1 MPSCTHILI
10 TCRAL
15 KTGFFK
21 KGHSPTQPIRPTGVT
36 LDTIKHIGNVM
47 SASPGGDFKIH
58 GGKSTSKLVVVAQWL
73 EHSLYAIVALLF
85 YENSPNITHDA
96 YSKYPEKPSYFL
108 YLFLA

>member
-1 MPSCTHILI
+1 MFMPSCTYILI

-58 GGKSTSKLVVVAQWL
+58 GGKSTSKLDVVAQWL
-73 EHSLYAIVALLF
+73 KHSLYPNVALLI
-85 YENSPNITHDA
+85 YQNPPNITHGA
-96 YSKYPEKPSYFL
+96 YSKSPEKPN
-108 YLFLA
+108 YLFTYS